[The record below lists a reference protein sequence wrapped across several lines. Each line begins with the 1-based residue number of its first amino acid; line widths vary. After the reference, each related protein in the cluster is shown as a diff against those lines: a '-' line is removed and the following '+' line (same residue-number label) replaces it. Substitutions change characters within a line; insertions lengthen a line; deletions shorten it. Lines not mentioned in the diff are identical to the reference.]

1 MQSRQELLTDH
12 RPPTPIAA
20 AEVAGRRRDS
30 RQLVVL
36 DDDPTGTQSVADLP
50 VLNSWSKEDVAWAL
64 GTGAPAVYVMTNSR
78 SLPEAEA
85 ANRNREV
92 VEASLQA
99 ADELGCEVDFVSR
112 SDSTLRGHYPLEPD
126 AITAVLTTRGE
137 AIDGV
142 ILVPAFGEAGRITVD
157 GIHYA
162 GNDRDGYAPVGD
174 SEFARDATFGYAS
187 SDLRDWVAEK
197 SGGRIPRNEVGL
209 IRLDDLRGDRD
220 AVVAQLLGGAE
231 VIAVDIV
238 EETDLRALALSL
250 AEAET
255 KGKRFVFRVGPPFVR
270 AMIGQDVRP
279 PLDGDRL
286 AETLPP
292 DAEIGGLIVVG
303 SHVALTTRQLEYLVA
318 DQQPHEVEVDVEQV
332 LGADKG
338 TYLSGVADDVVE
350 HLRSGNVVL
359 RTSREL
365 VRGRDGDDSLR
376 IARSVSDAVVQVVRR
391 TLAAARPRFV
401 IAKGGI
407 TSSDV
412 AAHGL
417 QIGRAVVR
425 GPMLPGIVSLWEPI
439 DGPAVGIPY
448 IVFAGNVGD
457 DSSLAVVARKLTH
470 PSLNEEYPS

>member
-1 MQSRQELLTDH
+1 
-12 RPPTPIAA
+12 
-20 AEVAGRRRDS
+20 
-30 RQLVVL
+30 
-36 DDDPTGTQSVADLP
+36 
-50 VLNSWSKEDVAWAL
+50 
-64 GTGAPAVYVMTNSR
+64 
-78 SLPEAEA
+78 
-85 ANRNREV
+85 
-92 VEASLQA
+92 
-99 ADELGCEVDFVSR
+99 
-112 SDSTLRGHYPLEPD
+112 
-126 AITAVLTTRGE
+126 
-137 AIDGV
+137 
-142 ILVPAFGEAGRITVD
+142 
-157 GIHYA
+157 
-162 GNDRDGYAPVGD
+162 
-174 SEFARDATFGYAS
+174 
-187 SDLRDWVAEK
+187 
-197 SGGRIPRNEVGL
+197 
-209 IRLDDLRGDRD
+209 
-220 AVVAQLLGGAE
+220 
-231 VIAVDIV
+231 
-238 EETDLRALALSL
+238 
-250 AEAET
+250 
-255 KGKRFVFRVGPPFVR
+255 
-270 AMIGQDVRP
+270 MIGQDVRP

-292 DAEIGGLIVVG
+292 DAEVGGLIVVG

-439 DGPAVGIPY
+439 DGPAVGIPTS
-448 IVFAGNVGD
+448 FSPAT
-457 DSSLAVVARKLTH
+457 SAMTH
-470 PSLNEEYPS
+470 PWRSSPGS

>member
-1 MQSRQELLTDH
+1 
-12 RPPTPIAA
+12 
-20 AEVAGRRRDS
+20 
-30 RQLVVL
+30 
-36 DDDPTGTQSVADLP
+36 
-50 VLNSWSKEDVAWAL
+50 
-64 GTGAPAVYVMTNSR
+64 MTNSR

-126 AITAVLTTRGE
+126 AITGVLTTRGE

-255 KGKRFVFRVGPPFVR
+255 KGS
-270 AMIGQDVRP
+270 
-279 PLDGDRL
+279 
-286 AETLPP
+286 
-292 DAEIGGLIVVG
+292 G
-303 SHVALTTRQLEYLVA
+303 SSSESAR
-318 DQQPHEVEVDVEQV
+318 
-332 LGADKG
+332 
-338 TYLSGVADDVVE
+338 
-350 HLRSGNVVL
+350 RS
-359 RTSREL
+359 S
-365 VRGRDGDDSLR
+365 
-376 IARSVSDAVVQVVRR
+376 A
-391 TLAAARPRFV
+391 P
-401 IAKGGI
+401 
-407 TSSDV
+407 
-412 AAHGL
+412 
-417 QIGRAVVR
+417 
-425 GPMLPGIVSLWEPI
+425 
-439 DGPAVGIPY
+439 
-448 IVFAGNVGD
+448 
-457 DSSLAVVARKLTH
+457 
-470 PSLNEEYPS
+470 